1 MATDNLSD
9 ELKSWIAA
17 RGRKYGFESCQITQ
31 ARLPAPVGAGLDAF
45 VDAGHHGEMRWLK
58 ETRQRRY
65 TPQAMW
71 DEAQTAIIFGCNYGP
86 NHNPLETLEHR
97 QKANISVYARG
108 RDYHEVLKGRLK
120 QIASQLHTKSGWQV
134 KIFVDTA
141 PLMEKPLAAR
151 AGLGWQGK
159 HTNLV
164 SREFGSWLFLGTIL
178 TSGKLEPDRPEKDNC
193 GSCTACLD
201 ICPTNAFPAPY
212 KLDARRCISYL
223 TIEFDGHIPLEFRAP
238 MQNRVFGCDDCL
250 AVCPWNKFAAASSD
264 IKLASG
270 DKILPD
276 LSVLLRF
283 DDSEFRAFFSKTPV
297 KRTGYLR
304 FMRNV
309 LIAAGNAD
317 QPSLIPLITPY
328 LQHVDA
334 RLRAMAVWA
343 LSCYLSKADLGELR
357 SEEEADSQ
365 VIAEW
370 QNALSQ

>member
-17 RGRKYGFESCQITQ
+17 RGREYGFESCQITQ

-45 VDAGHHGEMRWLK
+45 VDAGHHGEMRWLE

-71 DEAQTAIIFGCNYGP
+71 DEAQTAIIFGCNYDP
-86 NHNPLETLEHR
+86 DHNPLETLEHR

-120 QIASQLHTKSGWQV
+120 QIASQLHAKSGWQV

-193 GSCTACLD
+193 GSCAACLD

-270 DKILPD
+270 DKTLPD

-309 LIAAGNAD
+309 LIAAGNAG

-328 LQHVDA
+328 LQHADA

-343 LSCYLSKADLGELR
+343 LSCYMSKADLGELC

>member
-9 ELKSWIAA
+9 ALKSWIAA

-45 VDAGHHGEMRWLK
+45 VDAGHHGEMRWLA

-86 NHNPLETLEHR
+86 DHNPLVTLEQR

-120 QIASQLHTKSGWQV
+120 QIASQLHAKSGWQV

-270 DKILPD
+270 DKTLPD

-309 LIAAGNAD
+309 LIAAGNAG
-317 QPSLIPLITPY
+317 QPSLIPLIIPY
-328 LQHVDA
+328 LQHADA

-343 LSCYLSKADLGELR
+343 LSCYLSKANLGELC

>member
-1 MATDNLSD
+1 
-9 ELKSWIAA
+9 
-17 RGRKYGFESCQITQ
+17 
-31 ARLPAPVGAGLDAF
+31 LDAF
-45 VDAGHHGEMRWLK
+45 VDAGHHGEMRWLE

-71 DEAQTAIIFGCNYGP
+71 DEAETAIIFGCNYGP
-86 NHNPLETLEHR
+86 DHNPLETLEHR

-120 QIASQLHTKSGWQV
+120 QIASQLHAKSGWQV

-270 DKILPD
+270 DKTLPD

-309 LIAAGNAD
+309 LIAAGNAG
-317 QPSLIPLITPY
+317 QPSLIPLIIPY
-328 LQHVDA
+328 LQHADA

-343 LSCYLSKADLGELR
+343 LSCYLSKANLGELC

>member
-1 MATDNLSD
+1 MVKDNISGQ
-9 ELKSWIAA
+9 LKSWITA
-17 RGRKYGFESCQITQ
+17 RGRKYGFESCQITE
-31 ARLPAPVGAGLDAF
+31 ARLPAPVGKGLDAF
-45 VDAGHHGEMRWLK
+45 VDAGHHGEMRWLE
-58 ETRQRRY
+58 ETRQRRH

-71 DEAQTAIIFGCNYGP
+71 NEAQTAIIFGCNYGP
-86 NHNPLETLEHR
+86 DHNPLETLEHR
-97 QKANISVYARG
+97 HKANISVYARG

-120 QIASQLHTKSGWQV
+120 QIAAQLHAQSGWQV

-178 TSGKLEPDRPEKDNC
+178 TSGKLEPDMPEKDNC
-193 GSCTACLD
+193 GSCTSCLD

-223 TIEFDGHIPLEFRAP
+223 TIEYDGHIPLELRTP

-250 AVCPWNKFAAASSD
+250 AVCPWNKFAVASND
-264 IKLASG
+264 IKLASR
-270 DKILPD
+270 DKILPN

-283 DDSEFRAFFSKTPV
+283 DDREFRTFFSKTPV

-309 LIAAGNAD
+309 LIAAGNAA
-317 QPSLIPLITPY
+317 QPSLIPLVKPY
-328 LQHVDA
+328 LKHSDS

-343 LSCYLSKADLGELR
+343 LSCYLNKADLCELR
-357 SEEEADSQ
+357 SKEETDSQ
-365 VIAEW
+365 VIEEW
-370 QNALSQ
+370 QNALP

>member
-17 RGRKYGFESCQITQ
+17 RGREYGFESCQITQ

-45 VDAGHHGEMRWLK
+45 VDAGHHGEMRWLE

-71 DEAQTAIIFGCNYGP
+71 DKAETAIIFGCNYGP
-86 NHNPLETLEHR
+86 DHNPLETLEQR

-120 QIASQLHTKSGWQV
+120 QIASQLHAKSGWQV

-270 DKILPD
+270 DKTLPD

-309 LIAAGNAD
+309 LIAAGNAG

-328 LQHVDA
+328 LEHVDA

-343 LSCYLSKADLGELR
+343 LSCYMSKADLGELC